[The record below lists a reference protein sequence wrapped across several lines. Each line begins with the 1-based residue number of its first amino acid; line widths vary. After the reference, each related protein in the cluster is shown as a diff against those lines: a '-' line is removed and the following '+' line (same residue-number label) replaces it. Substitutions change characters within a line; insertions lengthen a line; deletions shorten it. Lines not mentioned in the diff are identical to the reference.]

1 MVLVL
6 FFYLFPFLGGIFSL
20 KKFNDSEFCSVV
32 VVVVGWIL
40 EAWMLWEEDQGEHK
54 GVVSTSFWGMVNA
67 CKWLSTR

>member
-1 MVLVL
+1 MV